1 MKYVVRGLLAL
12 ALLPLFLALPSA
24 AVAQQPAASSAK
36 VAFVNMQRV
45 LSEMPG
51 YAQAESTFVREV
63 ASYRTEFQQLQ
74 SKLDSA
80 AAAFQSQA
88 TLLSPAARQAKRDEL
103 EKQQGQMEQRGNEL
117 QQKMVQRQQELLGPM
132 QDRAVAAIEKLRQDG
147 GYAMVFDVSNQSS
160 AIITADRSL
169 DLSDKAI
176 AALKSPSQ

>member
-12 ALLPLFLALPSA
+12 ALLPLFVVLPSV
-24 AVAQQPAASSAK
+24 AVAQQTAAPAK
-36 VAFVNMQRV
+36 VAFVNMQKV

-51 YAQAESTFVREV
+51 YAQAESTFAKEV

-80 AAAFQSQA
+80 AAAFQSQS

-103 EKQQGQMEQRGNEL
+103 QQQQGQMEQRGNEL

-132 QDRAVAAIEKLRQDG
+132 QDRAVAVVEKLRQAG

-176 AALKSPSQ
+176 AELKTPGQ